1 MIKLTKAQIYTLRRL
16 KSGTKYVM
24 RGDGKKA
31 DEQRPDGR
39 LYRPVNA
46 PSVPVLYRLGLLDF
60 VNFRF
65 AFGQPTQYHAVKLTP
80 HGASALEETKDDA

>member
-1 MIKLTKAQIYTLRRL
+1 MAKLTKAQIYTLRRI
-16 KSGTKYVM
+16 KTGTKYVM

-31 DEQRPDGR
+31 DEQRLDGR

-60 VNFRF
+60 INFRS
-65 AFGQPTQYHAVKLTP
+65 AIKQPTHYHSIVLTP
-80 HGASALEETKDDA
+80 QGLAILEETKNDA